1 MTTELTVNKKNEII
15 LYQPDN
21 TVQLEVL
28 VENETVWLNRQQ
40 LALLFDRDVKTIG
53 KHINNALKEE
63 LAEFPTIAKSATIG
77 NTPYSTVAN
86 FATVQNAPYSVVA
99 KFATTQI
106 EGNREILRNIEYY
119 NLDMILSVGYRVKS
133 NRGIQFRA
141 WANRVLKEY
150 ILRGYAINQRFE
162 QVDNKLFQHEQRLLN
177 AEKQIDFFVR
187 TSLPPVEGVFYNGQI
202 FDAYKF
208 VVDLIEMAKKEI
220 VVIDNYIDVSI
231 LALLTKRKEGV
242 KATIFTA
249 NLNKIQT
256 DLNKHNA
263 QYAKIFV
270 EEKPNIHDR
279 FIVIDNDL
287 YHIGASL
294 KDLGKKLFAFS
305 KMEMSAADLLKN
317 MG

>member
-1 MTTELTVNKKNEII
+1 MTTALSANKKNEII

-21 TVQLEVL
+21 TIQLEVL

-63 LAEFPTIAKSATIG
+63 LAEFPT
-77 NTPYSTVAN
+77 VAN
-86 FATVQNAPYSVVA
+86 FATVGNERYSVVA
-99 KFATTQI
+99 KFATTATDGKTYQVD
-106 EGNREILRNIEYY
+106 YY

-133 NRGIQFRA
+133 SRGIQFRA
-141 WANRVLKEY
+141 WANRILKEY
-150 ILRGYAINQRFE
+150 ILKGYALNQRFE
-162 QVDNKLFQHEQRLLN
+162 QVDNKLFQHEQKLL
-177 AEKQIDFFVR
+177 EHQKQIDFFVR
-187 TSLPPVEGVFYNGQI
+187 TSLPPIEGVFYNGEI

-208 VVDLIEMAKKEI
+208 VADLIEMAKKKI

-249 NLNKIQT
+249 NLNKIQS

-263 QYAKIFV
+263 QYAKIVV

-305 KMEMSAADLLKN
+305 KMEMPAADLLKN
-317 MG
+317 I

>member
-1 MTTELTVNKKNEII
+1 MTTKLAVNKKNEII
-15 LYQPDN
+15 LYQPDD

-28 VENETVWLNRQQ
+28 VESDTVWLSQAQMTVLFETTKQNISLHVKNVIKEGELQQ
-40 LALLFDRDVKTIG
+40 
-53 KHINNALKEE
+53 N
-63 LAEFPTIAKSATIG
+63 
-77 NTPYSTVAN
+77 STVKD
-86 FATVQNAPYSVVA
+86 FLTVQN
-99 KFATTQI
+99 
-106 EGNREILRNIEYY
+106 EGGRDVQRIVSYY
-119 NLDMILSVGYRVKS
+119 NLDMIISVGYRVKS
-133 NRGIQFRA
+133 RRGVEFRI
-141 WANRVLKEY
+141 WATKTLKEY
-150 ILRGYAINQRFE
+150 ILKGYAINQRFE
-162 QVDNKLFQHEQRLLN
+162 QVDNKLFQHEQKLL
-177 AEKQIDFFVR
+177 EHQKQIDFFVR

-208 VVDLIEMAKKEI
+208 VADLIEMAKKEI

-242 KATIFTA
+242 KATIFTT

-305 KMEMSAADLLKN
+305 KMEMPAADLLKN